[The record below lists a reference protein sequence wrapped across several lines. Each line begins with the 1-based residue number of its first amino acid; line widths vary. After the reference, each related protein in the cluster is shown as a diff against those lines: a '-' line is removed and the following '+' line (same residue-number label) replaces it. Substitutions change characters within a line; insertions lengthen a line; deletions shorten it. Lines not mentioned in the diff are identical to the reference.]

1 MKDKA
6 DKKTI
11 DMLKEPAK
19 TGAERQKAYRQ
30 RLKEQHLAVR
40 LDLMLDSAV
49 MAQLEGIMRFMGE
62 GKKEVL
68 NRLISAEFTRIVNQ
82 PDFKLEQ
89 ILSKDD

>member
-19 TGAERQKAYRQ
+19 TGAERQKAYRE
-30 RLKEQHLAVR
+30 RLKEQHSAVR
-40 LDLMLDSAV
+40 LDLMLDSTIMV
-49 MAQLEGIMRFMGE
+49 QLEAIMQVMDE

-68 NRLISAEFTRIVNQ
+68 NR
-82 PDFKLEQ
+82 
-89 ILSKDD
+89 

>member
-30 RLKEQHLAVR
+30 RLKEQHSAVR

-49 MAQLEGIMRFMGE
+49 MAQLEGIMQVMGE

-89 ILSKDD
+89 ILSKDN

>member
-19 TGAERQKAYRQ
+19 TGAERQKAYRE
-30 RLKEQHLAVR
+30 RLRKQHKAVR

-49 MAQLEGIMRFMGE
+49 MAQLQGIMMAMGE

-68 NRLISAEFTRIVNQ
+68 NRLISAEFKRIVNQ

>member
-19 TGAERQKAYRQ
+19 TGAERQKAYRE

-49 MAQLEGIMRFMGE
+49 MAQLEGIMRVMGE

>member
-11 DMLKEPAK
+11 DMLKEPPK
-19 TGAERQKAYRQ
+19 TGAERQKAYRE

-49 MAQLEGIMRFMGE
+49 MAKLEGIMRFMGE

-89 ILSKDD
+89 ILSKDA

>member
-1 MKDKA
+1 MKDKH
-6 DKKTI
+6 DRKTV
-11 DMLKEPAK
+11 DMLKEPPK
-19 TGAERQKAYRQ
+19 TGAERQRAYRQ
-30 RLKEQHLAVR
+30 RLKAQHTAAR

>member
-1 MKDKA
+1 MKDTV
-6 DKKTI
+6 DNKTI
-11 DMLKEPAK
+11 DMLKTAAK

-30 RLKEQHLAVR
+30 RLKEQHSAVR

-49 MAQLEGIMRFMGE
+49 MAQLEGIMQVMGE

-82 PDFKLEQ
+82 PDF
-89 ILSKDD
+89 

>member
-30 RLKEQHLAVR
+30 RLKEQHSAVR
-40 LDLMLDSAV
+40 LDLMLDSTIMV
-49 MAQLEGIMRFMGE
+49 QLEGIMQVMGE

>member
-30 RLKEQHLAVR
+30 RLKEQHSAAR
-40 LDLMLDSAV
+40 LDLMLDSTIMV
-49 MAQLEGIMRFMGE
+49 QLEAIMQVMDE

-68 NRLISAEFTRIVNQ
+68 NRLIAAEFKRIVNQ
-82 PDFKLEQ
+82 PDFKVSQ
-89 ILSKDD
+89 IINQ

>member
-19 TGAERQKAYRQ
+19 TGAERQKAYRE

-68 NRLISAEFTRIVNQ
+68 NRLISAEFTRIVNK

>member
-11 DMLKEPAK
+11 DMLKEPPK
-19 TGAERQKAYRQ
+19 TGAERQKAYRE

>member
-11 DMLKEPAK
+11 DMLKEPPK

-30 RLKEQHLAVR
+30 RLKEQHSAVR
-40 LDLMLDSAV
+40 LDTMLDSAV
-49 MAQLEGIMRFMGE
+49 MSQLEGIMQVMGE

-68 NRLISAEFTRIVNQ
+68 NRLISAEFKRIVNQ
-82 PDFKLEQ
+82 PDFKVSQ
-89 ILSKDD
+89 IINQ

>member
-11 DMLKEPAK
+11 DMLKEPPK

-49 MAQLEGIMRFMGE
+49 MAQLEGIMRVMGE

>member
-30 RLKEQHLAVR
+30 RLKEQHSAVR

-49 MAQLEGIMRFMGE
+49 MSQLEGIMQVMGE

-68 NRLISAEFTRIVNQ
+68 NRLISAEFSRIVNQ

>member
-1 MKDKA
+1 MKDKN

-11 DMLKEPAK
+11 DMLKPPIK

-49 MAQLEGIMRFMGE
+49 MAQLQGIMMAMGE

-89 ILSKDD
+89 ILSKDA

>member
-30 RLKEQHLAVR
+30 RLKEQHSAVR

-49 MAQLEGIMRFMGE
+49 MAQLEGIMMTMGE

>member
-19 TGAERQKAYRQ
+19 TGAERQKAYRE

-49 MAQLEGIMRFMGE
+49 MAKLEGIMRFMGE

-68 NRLISAEFTRIVNQ
+68 NRLISAEFTRIVNK

>member
-19 TGAERQKAYRQ
+19 TGAERQKAYRE
-30 RLKEQHLAVR
+30 RLRKQHKAVR

-49 MAQLEGIMRFMGE
+49 MAQLQVIMMAMGE

-68 NRLISAEFTRIVNQ
+68 NRLISAEFKRIVNQ

>member
-11 DMLKEPAK
+11 DMLKEPPK

-30 RLKEQHLAVR
+30 RLKEQHSAVR

-49 MAQLEGIMRFMGE
+49 MSQLEGIMMAMGE

>member
-30 RLKEQHLAVR
+30 RLKEQHSAVR
-40 LDLMLDSAV
+40 LDLMLD
-49 MAQLEGIMRFMGE
+49 G
-62 GKKEVL
+62 
-68 NRLISAEFTRIVNQ
+68 
-82 PDFKLEQ
+82 
-89 ILSKDD
+89 

>member
-1 MKDKA
+1 MKDKH
-6 DKKTI
+6 DRQTI
-11 DMLKEPAK
+11 DMLKEPPK

-30 RLKEQHLAVR
+30 RLKEQHSAVR

-49 MAQLEGIMRFMGE
+49 MSQLEGIMQVMGE

-68 NRLISAEFTRIVNQ
+68 NRLISAEFKRIVNQ

-89 ILSKDD
+89 ILSKDA

>member
-30 RLKEQHLAVR
+30 RLKEQHSAVR
-40 LDLMLDSAV
+40 LDLMLDSTIMV
-49 MAQLEGIMRFMGE
+49 QLEAIMQVMDE

-68 NRLISAEFTRIVNQ
+68 NRLIAAEFKRIVNQ
-82 PDFKLEQ
+82 QDFKVSQ
-89 ILSKDD
+89 IINQ

>member
-19 TGAERQKAYRQ
+19 TGAERQNAYRQ

-49 MAQLEGIMRFMGE
+49 MAKLEGIMRFMGE
-62 GKKEVL
+62 GKKEEL

-82 PDFKLEQ
+82 PDFKVSQ
-89 ILSKDD
+89 IINQ

>member
-11 DMLKEPAK
+11 DMLKEPPK

-30 RLKEQHLAVR
+30 RLKEQHSAVR

-49 MAQLEGIMRFMGE
+49 MAQLEGIMMTMGE

-89 ILSKDD
+89 ILSKDA

>member
-30 RLKEQHLAVR
+30 RLKEQHSAVR
-40 LDLMLDSAV
+40 LDLMLGSAV
-49 MAQLEGIMRFMGE
+49 MAQLEGIMQVMGE

-68 NRLISAEFTRIVNQ
+68 NRLIAAEFKRIVNQ
-82 PDFKLEQ
+82 PDFKVEQ
-89 ILSKDD
+89 ILSKDA

>member
-11 DMLKEPAK
+11 DMLKEPPK

-30 RLKEQHLAVR
+30 RLKEQHSAVR

-49 MAQLEGIMRFMGE
+49 MSQLEGIMQVMGE

-68 NRLISAEFTRIVNQ
+68 NRLISAEFKRIVN
-82 PDFKLEQ
+82 
-89 ILSKDD
+89 

>member
-30 RLKEQHLAVR
+30 RLKEQHSAVR

-49 MAQLEGIMRFMGE
+49 MAQLEGIMQVMGE

-68 NRLISAEFTRIVNQ
+68 NRLIAAEFKRIVNQ
-82 PDFKLEQ
+82 PDFKVEQ
-89 ILSKDD
+89 ILSKDA